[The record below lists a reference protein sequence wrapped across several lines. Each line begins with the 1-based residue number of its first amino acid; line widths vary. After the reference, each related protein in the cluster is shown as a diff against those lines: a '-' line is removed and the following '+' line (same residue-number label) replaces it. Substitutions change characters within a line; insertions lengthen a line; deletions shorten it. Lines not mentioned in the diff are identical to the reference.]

1 MSDRVHA
8 WMMRLVAVATIAY
21 WVEFFTSGKVRT
33 SEEEAYVD
41 FERAFVLADGYMA
54 AAFLLAARRLSRNR
68 PEAVVAGIAAGSAM
82 TFLGCMDLLYNLQHH
97 KFADRNPEM
106 MVETGIVAVSLTFGP
121 WTMLRMWRARH
132 RLGA

>member
-1 MSDRVHA
+1 MHA
-8 WMMRLVAVATIAY
+8 WMMRLVALATVAY

-33 SEEEAYVD
+33 SEESGYVD

-54 AAFLLAARRLSRNR
+54 VAFLLAARRLSRSR
-68 PEAVVAGIAAGSAM
+68 SEAVVVGVAAGSAM
-82 TFLGCMDLLYNLQHH
+82 TFLGCMDLLYNLQHR
-97 KFADRNPEM
+97 KFADRTPEM
-106 MVETGIVAVSLTFGP
+106 MVESGIVAVSLTFGP